1 MGAPLNEKVVLA
13 IDPGSAKVGMAL
25 AARTSEGDIRL
36 LWRSIV
42 PRDKVA
48 LGVAEARETADFQVV
63 VVGNGTRSKELVSEL
78 REAMPAVSLMVVDEK
93 NTTIEARARYWEHF
107 PRRGWRRLLP
117 ASLQVPPVDLDD
129 FAALVI
135 AERVLSA

>member
-1 MGAPLNEKVVLA
+1 LTEKIVLA

-25 AARTSEGDIRL
+25 ASRDGDGGIRL

-63 VVGNGTRSKELVSEL
+63 VVGSGTKSKELVSEL
-78 REAMPAVSLMVVDEK
+78 REAMPGVSLMVVDEK
-93 NTTIEARARYWEHF
+93 NTTLEARARYWEHF

-117 ASLQVPPVDLDD
+117 ASLQVPNVDLDD
-129 FAALVI
+129 FAAFVI
-135 AERVLSA
+135 AERVLAG